1 MGVNLRLQDTQAS
14 APYARPM
21 TGSATFRADHVG
33 SLLRPPAL
41 LGARQRRD
49 AGQIGPDELRAIED
63 EAIAAVVAAQQETGI
78 SVLTDG
84 EFRRRDFRTGF
95 VEAVDGI
102 TMRTFDMPWHTST
115 GMTKLPSKSFTVTGR
130 LNQRTRLA
138 EGEAA
143 YVKSLTPAPVKVTLI
158 APGFL
163 VDRFWRDGETDQFY
177 GSPGELAAE
186 VAAITRAEI
195 EALIGEGVQYVQ
207 LDNPGYG
214 AFLGAHGR
222 EQDSA
227 AFERMVD
234 TDRAAVE
241 GVRRPPGVTIGLHV
255 CRGNQSSMWLGEGD
269 YLPVAERLFG
279 TVPVDRF
286 LLEYDD
292 DRAGGFEPLR
302 YVPAGAMVVLGLVS
316 SKSPVLET
324 AGTLARRVDTA
335 AAFTGLDRLAL
346 SPQCGFASVAEG
358 GNQLTPD
365 EQFAKLRLV
374 AGTARTIWGQTG

>member
-1 MGVNLRLQDTQAS
+1 
-14 APYARPM
+14 M
-21 TGSATFRADHVG
+21 TSSATFRADHVG

-49 AGQIGPDELRAIED
+49 AGAIGAGELRAIED
-63 EAIAAVVAAQQETGI
+63 DAIAAVVAAQQETGI

-102 TMRTFDMPWHTST
+102 TMRTFDMPWQTSA

-130 LNQRTRLA
+130 LKQRTRLA

-143 YVKSLTPAPVKVTLI
+143 YVKSLTSAPVKVTLI

-177 GSPGELAAE
+177 DSPEELAAE

-222 EQDSA
+222 ERAGSA
-227 AFERMVD
+227 AFQRMVD

-241 GVRRPPGVTIGLHV
+241 GVRRPAGVTIGLHV

-269 YLPVAERLFG
+269 YQPVAERLFG

-316 SKSPVLET
+316 SKSAGLET
-324 AGTLARRVDTA
+324 AGALARRVDAA
-335 AAFTGLDRLAL
+335 AAFTGLGRLAL

-358 GNQLTPD
+358 GNQLTPG

-374 AGTARTIWGQTG
+374 ADTARAIWGQAG

>member
-1 MGVNLRLQDTQAS
+1 
-14 APYARPM
+14 M
-21 TGSATFRADHVG
+21 TSSATFHADQVG

-41 LGARQRRD
+41 LSARRRRD
-49 AGQIGPDELRAIED
+49 AGTIGADELRAIED
-63 EAIAAVVAAQQETGI
+63 EAIAAVVAAQQDTGI
-78 SVLTDG
+78 GVLTDG

-102 TMRTFDMPWHTST
+102 TMRTFDMPWHTSA

-130 LNQRTRLA
+130 LKQRGRLA
-138 EGEAA
+138 AGEAA
-143 YVKSLTPAPVKVTLI
+143 YLHGLTSAPIKVTLI

-163 VDRFWRDGETDQFY
+163 VDRFWTDGETDQFY
-177 GSPGELAAE
+177 SSREELAAE
-186 VAAITRAEI
+186 VAAITRAEV
-195 EALIGEGVQYVQ
+195 EALIGEGVKYVQ

-214 AFLGAHGR
+214 AFLGSHGR
-222 EQDSA
+222 ERASGPGAQA
-227 AFERMVD
+227 AFDLMVD
-234 TDRAAVE
+234 TDWAAVE
-241 GVRRPPGVTIGLHV
+241 GVRRPAGVSIGLHV

-269 YLPVAERLFG
+269 YQPIAERLFG

-316 SKSPVLET
+316 SKSPALE
-324 AGTLARRVDTA
+324 AADALARRIDEA
-335 AAFTGLDRLAL
+335 ARFIDLGRLAL

-358 GNQLTPD
+358 GNQLTPG
-365 EQFAKLRLV
+365 EQFAKLQLV
-374 AGTARTIWGQTG
+374 AATARAIWGETG